1 MKRIRCFLII
11 VFSVSL
17 FTTHGQQNRMD
28 KIESYLKTLNKDVP
42 GLNEKVEL
50 SVNGV
55 SIQEFIR
62 GLAAAHNLNV
72 SIDPGINV
80 TIINNFSN
88 ATVSDVLLFL
98 CRQYDLDITFIGNIM
113 SFTKYIVP
121 QKEPEKP
128 EPKKLKIL
136 YNDKTD
142 FLSLDLKKDSLYAV
156 AMEITKQ
163 SIKNVILA
171 PNLENNLVSC
181 FIQNR
186 PFKDALEKMAFA
198 NDLTITETPGNFFLI
213 EKKKDETTAGGKTA
227 TAGKGFQKDAQNQNL
242 QIKVNKNELITVQG
256 TNVAI
261 TEVIQAVSGE
271 LVKNYFL
278 FSEPK
283 GNTTLYIENASY
295 DEFLTYLLN
304 GSDFT
309 YKKDS
314 NPDKNLSGQ
323 AIYLIGERKL
333 ERLRTTEIVSLQ
345 NRTVEKISEAIP
357 AELKKD
363 VDMKEFAELNS
374 LILSGS
380 HPKIA
385 EIKRFV
391 RDIDKV
397 VPVILIDVM
406 VVDYKKSRTLAT
418 GISAGVGKSP
428 KEAGGSIAPGIDF
441 TLSTNAIN
449 DLISSFNGFGYFN
462 LGKVTPNF
470 YLSIQAMEE
479 DGLLKTRSTPKLAT
493 INGHEAS
500 LSIGQ
505 TEYYLEIANNVI
517 GSQNPQNIISQQYK
531 SVKADLSVTI
541 NPIVS
546 GDNQVTLEIKVK
558 QSSFTPRI
566 NPNAPPGTVTRDFQS
581 LIRVRDQEM
590 ILLGGLEESE
600 NNQTGTGLPFI
611 SRIPVLKWIF
621 GKRLQ
626 SRKRNKLNIFIKPTI
641 LY

>member
-1 MKRIRCFLII
+1 MKLTRYFLILLC
-11 VFSVSL
+11 SL
-17 FTTHGQQNRMD
+17 SLLTAAAQQDRLD
-28 KIESYLKTLNKDVP
+28 KIEAYLKMLNKDVP

-62 GLAAAHNLNV
+62 GLATAHNLNV
-72 SIDPGINV
+72 SIDPGLNV
-80 TIINNFSN
+80 TIVNNFSN

-113 SFTKYIVP
+113 SFTKYVAP
-121 QKEPEKP
+121 LKEPEKP

-156 AMEITKQ
+156 AMEITRQ
-163 SIKNVILA
+163 SLKNVVLA
-171 PNLENNLVSC
+171 PDLENKIVSC

-198 NDLTITETPGNFFLI
+198 NDLAITATEDNFYLI
-213 EKKKDETTAGGKTA
+213 EKKKEEAA
-227 TAGKGFQKDAQNQNL
+227 SAGKAAAAGKAGQPGPKNQGL
-242 QIKVNKNELITVQG
+242 KIKIDEKERITVQA
-256 TNVAI
+256 NDVAMA
-261 TEVIQAVSGE
+261 EVIESVSAE

-283 GNTTLYIENASY
+283 GNTTLYIENATYS
-295 DEFLTYLLN
+295 DFLTYLLN

-309 YKKDS
+309 FKKDS
-314 NPDKNLSGQ
+314 N
-323 AIYLIGERKL
+323 IYLIGERKL
-333 ERLRTTEIVSLQ
+333 ERLRSTEVLSLQ

-363 VDMKEFAELNS
+363 VDIKEFPELNS

-380 HPKIA
+380 HPRIE

-397 VPVILIDVM
+397 VPVVLIDVM

-418 GISAGVGKSP
+418 GISAGVGQTP
-428 KEAGGSIAPGIDF
+428 KTPGGSVYPGIDF
-441 TLSTNAIN
+441 TLSTDAIN
-449 DLISSFNGFGYFN
+449 DLINSFNGFGFLN

-470 YLSIQAMEE
+470 YLSIQALEE
-479 DGLLKTRSTPKLAT
+479 DGILKTRSTPKLAT

-546 GDNQVTLEIKVK
+546 GDGQVTLDIKVK

-566 NPNAPPGTVTRDFQS
+566 SPNAPPGTVTRDFQS

-590 ILLGGLEESE
+590 ILLGGLEEKVTDE
-600 NNQTGTGLPFI
+600 TGSGFPFL
-611 SRIPVLKWIF
+611 SRVPVLKWIF
-621 GKRLQ
+621 GKRT
-626 SRKRNKLNIFIKPTI
+626 RKHQKSKLNIFIKPTI

>member
-1 MKRIRCFLII
+1 MKFTHYFLILFCS
-11 VFSVSL
+11 FSLLTASA
-17 FTTHGQQNRMD
+17 QQDRLD
-28 KIESYLKTLNKDVP
+28 KIEAYLKVLNKDVP

-62 GLAAAHNLNV
+62 GLATAHNLNV
-72 SIDPGINV
+72 SIDPSINI
-80 TIINNFSN
+80 TIVNNFSN

-98 CRQYDLDITFIGNIM
+98 CRQYDLDITFIGSIM
-113 SFTKYIVP
+113 SFTKYVAP

-163 SIKNVILA
+163 SLKNVVLA
-171 PNLENNLVSC
+171 PELENKTVSC

-186 PFKDALEKMAFA
+186 PFKDALDKMAFA
-198 NDLTITETPGNFFLI
+198 NDLTITATQDNFYLI
-213 EKKKDETTAGGKTA
+213 EKKKDETASSGKNSA
-227 TAGKGFQKDAQNQNL
+227 SGKSGQ
-242 QIKVNKNELITVQG
+242 QG
-256 TNVAI
+256 TSQSQNFKIKIDDKERISVQANDVAMA
-261 TEVIQAVSGE
+261 EVIESVSAE

-283 GNTTLYIENASY
+283 GNTTLYIENATY
-295 DEFLTYLLN
+295 DDFLTYLLN

-309 YKKDS
+309 FKKDS
-314 NPDKNLSGQ
+314 N
-323 AIYLIGERKL
+323 IYLIGERKL
-333 ERLRTTEIVSLQ
+333 ERLRSTQVLSLQ

-363 VDMKEFAELNS
+363 VDIKEFPELNS

-380 HPKIA
+380 HPKIE
-385 EIKRFV
+385 EIRKFV

-397 VPVILIDVM
+397 VPVVMIDVI
-406 VVDYKKSRTLAT
+406 VVDYKKSRTLST
-418 GISAGVGKSP
+418 GISAGVGQTP
-428 KEAGGSIAPGIDF
+428 REAGGTIYPGIDF
-441 TLSTNAIN
+441 TLSTDAIN
-449 DLISSFNGFGYFN
+449 DLINSFNGFGYLN
-462 LGKVTPNF
+462 LGRVTPNF

-479 DGLLKTRSTPKLAT
+479 DGILKTRSTPKLAT

-546 GDNQVTLEIKVK
+546 GDGQVTLDIKVK

-566 NPNAPPGTVTRDFQS
+566 SPNAPPGTVTRDFQS

-590 ILLGGLEESE
+590 ILLGGLEEKVNDE
-600 NNQTGTGLPFI
+600 TGSGLPFL

-621 GKRLQ
+621 GKRSLKKQ
-626 SRKRNKLNIFIKPTI
+626 KSKLNIFIKPTI

>member
-1 MKRIRCFLII
+1 MKLNRYLLIL
-11 VFSVSL
+11 FCSL
-17 FTTHGQQNRMD
+17 SLLTANAQQDRLD
-28 KIESYLKTLNKDVP
+28 KIEAYLKVLNKDVP

-62 GLAAAHNLNV
+62 GLATAHNLNV

-80 TIINNFSN
+80 IIINNFSN

-98 CRQYDLDITFIGNIM
+98 CRQYELDITFIGNIM
-113 SFTKYIVP
+113 SFTKYVAP

-163 SIKNVILA
+163 SFKNVVLA
-171 PNLENNLVSC
+171 PDLENKMVSC

-186 PFKDALEKMAFA
+186 PFKDALDKMAFA
-198 NDLTITETPGNFFLI
+198 NDLTVTATQDNFYLI
-213 EKKKDETTAGGKTA
+213 EKKKEETASGGKQGSSGKSGQ
-227 TAGKGFQKDAQNQNL
+227 AGASQNQNL
-242 QIKVNKNELITVQG
+242 QIKIDDKERITVQA
-256 TNVAI
+256 NDVAI
-261 TEVIQAVSGE
+261 ADVVEGVSAE

-295 DEFLTYLLN
+295 DEFLAYLLN

-309 YKKDS
+309 FKKDS
-314 NPDKNLSGQ
+314 FSEKSGQ

-363 VDMKEFAELNS
+363 VDIKEFPELNS

-380 HPKIA
+380 HPKIE
-385 EIKRFV
+385 EIKKFV
-391 RDIDKV
+391 RAIDRV
-397 VPVILIDVM
+397 VPVVMIDVM
-406 VVDYKKSRTLAT
+406 VVDYKKSHTINA
-418 GISAGVGKSP
+418 GISAGLGKAP
-428 KEAGGSIAPGIDF
+428 KEVGGTISPGVDF
-441 TLSTNAIN
+441 TLSTESIN
-449 DLISSFNGFGYFN
+449 DLINNFNGFGYLN
-462 LGKVTPNF
+462 LGRVTPNF
-470 YLSIQAMEE
+470 YLSIQAMEA
-479 DGLLKTRSTPKLAT
+479 DGILKTRSTPKLAT

-500 LSIGQ
+500 LSIGETQ
-505 TEYYLEIANNVI
+505 YYLEIANNVI

-546 GDNQVTLEIKVK
+546 GDGQVTLDIKVK
-558 QSSFTPRI
+558 QSTFTGRI
-566 NPNAPPGTVTRDFQS
+566 SENAPPGTVTRDFAS

-590 ILLGGLEESE
+590 ILLGGLEEKLEDAS
-600 NNQTGTGLPFI
+600 GTGLPFL
-611 SRIPVLKWIF
+611 SRVPVLKWIF
-621 GKRLQ
+621 GKRSLKKGK
-626 SRKRNKLNIFIKPTI
+626 SKLNIFIKPTI